1 MRKKE
6 LLKEISSTLK
16 EGKEQTPSMID
27 SLGEELFVKIFKLNF
42 IHVIIYTLF
51 LISSVLLFHKI
62 DHLSFISED
71 FYINLVAI
79 FTVISTLIAII
90 FFTLYIYNRKK
101 NELINRNQLTKSFKF
116 YQMYDL
122 FSFISLFITIFL
134 WIVIFVVTPV
144 EVSGESMEETFY
156 DGDKILV
163 WHIGYSPEIDD
174 VVIIDSVDY
183 LNTEFIIKRIVA
195 TSGDVVKY
203 NETDKTIS
211 VNGLVVADNIEK
223 NEYQT
228 MLTDKLN
235 NKTYYSDGIVPE
247 GYSIV
252 LGDNQG
258 NSTDSRVIGLI
269 SADDILGKCIFRI
282 YPLTKFGVPTKK

>member
-71 FYINLVAI
+71 LYINLVAI

>member
-1 MRKKE
+1 
-6 LLKEISSTLK
+6 
-16 EGKEQTPSMID
+16 
-27 SLGEELFVKIFKLNF
+27 
-42 IHVIIYTLF
+42 
-51 LISSVLLFHKI
+51 
-62 DHLSFISED
+62 
-71 FYINLVAI
+71 
-79 FTVISTLIAII
+79 
-90 FFTLYIYNRKK
+90 
-101 NELINRNQLTKSFKF
+101 
-116 YQMYDL
+116 MYDL